1 MLWLPH
7 PTKKEALMARRTVG
21 GSSVDGSYKRE
32 LHSAMS
38 RFLPHQG
45 LPLLVDDGRV
55 RWTARLLA
63 IVAVLTTWSSGPTL
77 LDRFALARSAV
88 LAIYP
93 TRKRHGTSVEG
104 FSKALTHSGP
114 AVLQTLAQ
122 YWRRCVQQIAAGHW
136 LTDGWLV
143 FGVDGSKFNCPR
155 TVANEQGF
163 GVSGK
168 NNSGPQQLLTCL
180 FHAASGMLW
189 GWTRD
194 GVNGAGERNQLR
206 CLLQLLPPKALLLA
220 DAGFC
225 GYGLLKAVT
234 AQGKYFLI
242 RVGSNVTLIRKL
254 GFVRREGHQTVYLW
268 PLGQQ
273 ARQKNFMPRKFANV
287 QPPLVLRLIELTDQK
302 GRKVFL
308 LTNVLEKS
316 RLSDHTAARLYR
328 LRWGI
333 EVMWRG
339 LKQTLGHHTLLSRTP
354 DRAGAELD
362 WVMAGLWMLQL
373 LGGSSM
379 KQVRKSPQS
388 HSTAQTLRVVR
399 SCLTGGRQR
408 RQSLCAQLGL
418 AQKDTYRRTTSKTGR
433 PRPQKRRRQPPGAPE
448 ARMAS
453 AVEKRI
459 IRRLLAQPPPESS
472 AA

>member
-1 MLWLPH
+1 
-7 PTKKEALMARRTVG
+7 MARRTVG
-21 GSSVDGSYKRE
+21 VSSVDGSYKQE
-32 LHSAMS
+32 LHNAMS
-38 RFLPHQG
+38 RFLPHHG
-45 LPLLVDDGRV
+45 LPLLADDGRV

-63 IVAVLTTWSSGPTL
+63 IAAVLTTWSAGPTL

-88 LAIYP
+88 LAMYP
-93 TRKRHGTSVEG
+93 TRKRPGGSVEG
-104 FSKALTHSGP
+104 FFKALTRSGP
-114 AVLQTLAQ
+114 AALQTLAE
-122 YWRRCVQQIAAGHW
+122 YWRHCVQEVAAQHW
-136 LTDGWLV
+136 LTDGWLA

-194 GVNGAGERNQLR
+194 GVSGVGERNQLR
-206 CLLQLLPPKALLLA
+206 QMLSLLPPQALLLA

-225 GYGLLKAVT
+225 GYALLKAVA
-234 AQGKYFLI
+234 AQGNHFLI
-242 RVGSNVTLIRKL
+242 RVGSNVTLIREL
-254 GFVRREGHQTVYLW
+254 GFARREGRQTVYLW
-268 PLGQQ
+268 PLLQQ
-273 ARQKNFMPRKFANV
+273 ARQKKFMPRNLASV
-287 QPPLVLRLIELTDQK
+287 QAPLVLRLIELTDPK
-302 GRKVFL
+302 GKKIFL

-339 LKQTLGHHTLLSRTP
+339 LKQTLGHHKLLSRTP
-354 DRAGAELD
+354 DRAGVELD
-362 WVMAGLWMLQL
+362 WAMAGLWMLQL
-373 LGGSSM
+373 LAGSGM
-379 KQVRKSPQS
+379 KQVCRSPQS
-388 HSTAQTLRVVR
+388 HSTARALRAVR
-399 SCLTGGRQR
+399 SCLTGGRR
-408 RQSLCAQLGL
+408 KRHSLHRQLGL
-418 AQKDTYRRTTSKTGR
+418 AQKDTYRRTKSKTGR
-433 PRPQKRRRQPPGAPE
+433 PRPHKRRRRPPGAPE

-459 IRRLLAQPPPESS
+459 IRRILEQPPPESL